1 MLPNDQNKNVL
12 LSSSKDIR
20 ELVNNNG
27 NKILNDTRIIGGVA
41 GLDPVDRAQPWFP
54 AKMNDTRIIGGVAGE
69 PWFPA
74 EKVKK
79 KRVVTEH
86 KSWQYVGQDLSG
98 EFQYKLL
105 ENVSAHGIQGIVDGS
120 FNVSFMIRQIS
131 DKISGYKA
139 QDLEKGWHEPSK
151 FVDLSWVL
159 LAISKSEGKCYYCRE
174 PVVFIYEMARDPK
187 QWTLER
193 IKNTMGHNKDN
204 VEIACLGCNLR
215 RRTMYHERF
224 LFTKQLTITKHNK

>member
-1 MLPNDQNKNVL
+1 MATIGPT
-12 LSSSKDIR
+12 
-20 ELVNNNG
+20 
-27 NKILNDTRIIGGVA
+27 DT
-41 GLDPVDRAQPWFP
+41 
-54 AKMNDTRIIGGVAGE
+54 
-69 PWFPA
+69 
-74 EKVKK
+74 
-79 KRVVTEH
+79 
-86 KSWQYVGQDLSG
+86 
-98 EFQYKLL
+98 
-105 ENVSAHGIQGIVDGS
+105 S

-131 DKISGYKA
+131 DKISGYKS
-139 QDLEKGWHEPSK
+139 QDLEKGWYEPSK

-159 LAISKSEGKCYYCRE
+159 LAISRSEGKCYYCRK

-224 LFTKQLTITKHNK
+224 LFTKQLTITKHEN

>member
-1 MLPNDQNKNVL
+1 MVPNDQNKNVL

-41 GLDPVDRAQPWFP
+41 GLEPDNRDQ
-54 AKMNDTRIIGGVAGE
+54 

-105 ENVSAHGIQGIVDGS
+105 ENVSAHGVQGIVDGS

-159 LAISKSEGKCYYCRE
+159 LAISRSEGKCYYCRE